1 MNKMLVAIVMVAG
14 CMGGGKLPASAA
26 CEETMDC
33 EDGLTCLPF
42 ATFEQNVCREL
53 GTTCS
58 TTCETDADCAPLG
71 STFKCFANCDG
82 KACGDTAGP

>member
-1 MNKMLVAIVMVAG
+1 MNKLLVAIALVGVG
-14 CMGGGKLPASAA
+14 CVGGGKPASAA
-26 CEETMDC
+26 CEETAECD
-33 EDGLTCLPF
+33 DGLTCLPF
-42 ATFEQNVCREL
+42 AVFEQNVCREI

-82 KACGDTAGP
+82 MACGDTASP